1 MPGAPR
7 TGPANRRGLAWQL
20 AQAVCAGQLRRGR
33 EERREDPLL
42 SFPLPFLFLSS
53 PLGTLPLI
61 IYRGGH
67 LSQLTVRNVTLMLLK
82 YRSTR
87 ESNQHSHA
95 SSDKDSEQNGQHSP
109 KKVSKGQKKTQA
121 QAGWRLKAGATRQGN
136 AEVAHASLNTANFCL
151 SIRPF

>member
-61 IYRGGH
+61 IYHRGH
-67 LSQLTVRNVTLMLLK
+67 LSQLTVHNVTFMLLK
-82 YRSTR
+82 YRSTS

-95 SSDKDSEQNGQHSP
+95 SSDKDSEQ
-109 KKVSKGQKKTQA
+109 KGPTLSQESLQGREKTQA
-121 QAGWRLKAGATRQGN
+121 QAGWRLKAGGTQKWHMPA
-136 AEVAHASLNTANFCL
+136 
-151 SIRPF
+151 